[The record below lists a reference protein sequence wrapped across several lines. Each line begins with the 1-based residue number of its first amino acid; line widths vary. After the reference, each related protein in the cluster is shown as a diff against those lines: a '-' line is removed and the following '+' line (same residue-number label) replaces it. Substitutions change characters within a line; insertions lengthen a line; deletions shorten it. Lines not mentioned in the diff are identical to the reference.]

1 MLGKDRRVGGT
12 HPVQLDGIDPLVAMF
27 WVLSP
32 EIPHAI
38 IDTDVQ
44 TALVKLVR
52 LQRKRERILIR
63 LIICMT

>member
-52 LQRKRERILIR
+52 LRRKRERTLIR